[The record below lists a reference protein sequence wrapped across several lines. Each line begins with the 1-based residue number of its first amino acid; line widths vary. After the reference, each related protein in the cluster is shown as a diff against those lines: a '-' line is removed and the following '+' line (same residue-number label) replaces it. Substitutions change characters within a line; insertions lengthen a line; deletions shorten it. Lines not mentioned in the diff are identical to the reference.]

1 MNRVRRVAA
10 AVLAL
15 LLGGSVAA
23 QAQTPGAVITGRV
36 VSDAGQPLS
45 NANVFITELSIS
57 VGTNADGSYR
67 ISVPA
72 ARATGQ
78 EVTIRAR
85 VFGYTPAAQTI
96 RLAAGDQT
104 VNFTLNQD
112 INRLSAVVIT
122 GVTGATEATKLP
134 FSVTQVTEADM
145 PVPGTSVLSQLQ
157 GRAPG
162 LSILSTSGRP
172 GSSPSVLLR
181 GPQSINGFGR
191 GQQPLYIIDG
201 IVISGGLP
209 DLNPQDIESVE
220 IVKGAAASS
229 LYGSRAGSGVIQ
241 ITTKSGK
248 NAGEGVRFNARVEY
262 GAGGIESEYRYARAH
277 FLQMDETRQF
287 FCREATNCGVT
298 IDFERERR
306 RVNEEGGDF
315 SLSPANFERDGGLG
329 KAPSKAALRSIF
341 QAQRWPV
348 EYDPMKQALTSS
360 QFLSSNIDAQGRFGG
375 TSFFV
380 SGGNFSQEN
389 QLRYVKGYVRN
400 NFRLNLD
407 QQVGSDW
414 KFGVRTLYTNSTNNG
429 IDHEEGT
436 AFFRLTRQPVG
447 IDMSTRD
454 RHGRLYI
461 RSNPLSL
468 GGQNQNPLYVAESWT
483 SQTDIERFLGNFTA
497 NYQPLSWL
505 DLDGSL
511 SYDRATNR
519 YFFLQDKGYRT
530 TAQSSLND
538 GTIQRNAG
546 VASSYNGSLNAV
558 SRHTFRDDLNTRF
571 NLRYLYEQ
579 QDGVAQQAWGDK
591 LCAPGLTTL
600 TCAGNQA
607 GINIRSQESSVRSIG
622 LMAGADMDWKERY
635 ILGVLLRRDGS
646 SLFGVDNRWANY
658 GRASAAWRISEEP
671 WWFTSAVNELK
682 FRGSV
687 GTAGGRPGFAA
698 QYETFAISP
707 GTGGL
712 SASTLG
718 NRNLRPETV
727 TETEVGFDA
736 EILNRYGITVNY
748 AHSLSKDQILPVPPS
763 VFSGFTNQWRNAGT
777 LENNTWEASVNI
789 PILQRRN
796 LTWSTRVNYDRNRT
810 TVKQLDVPEF
820 FIGTNQ
826 QAAEAMFK
834 IAEGERYGNFYGR
847 RLITSCSELPASF
860 ASQCGGAGSAYQR
873 NNDGYIVYVG
883 QGNSLG
889 EGITRNLWQAE
900 RPGCVNPTT
909 GAALGASGEVAC
921 AALNGVVNAPW
932 GRTVGWGL
940 PIVRRDSTGTAKQS
954 LAGNAL
960 PDYRASMSHSFN
972 YRRFFVFGLFEG
984 VFGRDVF
991 NQGRH
996 WSLGDF
1002 STGEVDQLG
1011 RSVEDAKPIGYYWR
1025 TTDHSAGVGGLYD
1038 ALGVTSHTVED
1049 ASFVKLREVNL
1060 SYNVGP
1066 VRSIGDWTV
1075 SLIGRN
1081 LKTWTNYRGFDPE
1094 VGHSGTSGISNTNS
1108 QSGSAQI
1115 NALDAYTFP
1124 NMRTFT
1130 FSVSTR
1136 F

>member
-1 MNRVRRVAA
+1 
-10 AVLAL
+10 VLAL

-57 VGTNADGSYR
+57 VGTNVDGNYR
-67 ISVPA
+67 ITVPA
-72 ARATGQ
+72 ARVTGQ

-85 VFGYTPAAQTI
+85 VFGYVPGAQTI
-96 RLAAGDQT
+96 RLAAGEQT
-104 VNFTLNQD
+104 ANFTLQQD
-112 INRLSAVVIT
+112 VNRLSAVVIT
-122 GVTGATEATKLP
+122 GVTGETEATKLP

-145 PVPGTSVLSQLQ
+145 PVPGTSILSQLQ

-162 LSILSTSGRP
+162 LSILSTTGRP
-172 GSSPSVLLR
+172 GASPSVLLR

-191 GQQPLYIIDG
+191 GQQPLYIVDG
-201 IVISGGLP
+201 VVISGGLP

-229 LYGSRAGSGVIQ
+229 LYGSRAGNGVIQ
-241 ITTKSGK
+241 ITTKSGR
-248 NAGEGVRFNARVEY
+248 NAGEGVRFNARMEY
-262 GAGGIESEYRYARAH
+262 GASDIENEYHYSRAH
-277 FLQMDETRQF
+277 FMQMDETRRF
-287 FCREATNCGVT
+287 FCVEGTNCT
-298 IDFERERR
+298 RAIDFERERR
-306 RVNEEGGDF
+306 RVNEGGGDF
-315 SLSPANFERDGGLG
+315 ALAPANFERDGGLG
-329 KAPSKAALRSIF
+329 KAPSKAALRGIF
-341 QAQRWPV
+341 QSELWPV
-348 EYDPMKQALTSS
+348 QYNPIAQALTPA

-380 SGGNFSQEN
+380 SAGNFSQQN
-389 QLRYVKGYVRN
+389 QLRYVEGYTRN

-414 KFGVRTLYTNSTNNG
+414 NMSFRTLYTNATDNG
-429 IDHEEGT
+429 IDHEDNGQV
-436 AFFRLTRQPVG
+436 FFRLTRQPVG
-447 IDMSTRD
+447 INLLERD
-454 RHGRLYI
+454 RFGRLYI
-461 RSNPLSL
+461 RSNPLTT
-468 GGQNQNPLYVAESWT
+468 GGQNQNPVYVSESWT
-483 SQTDIERFLGNFTA
+483 SRNDRERFIGNGTVR
-497 NYQPLSWL
+497 YQPVSWGEVE
-505 DLDGSL
+505 GSL
-511 SYDRATNR
+511 SYDRLTNR
-519 YFFLQDKGYRT
+519 YLFLQDKGYRT
-530 TAQSSLND
+530 TAQSTTPFASND
-538 GTIQRNAG
+538 GSMQRNAG
-546 VASSYNGSLNAV
+546 VGSSYNAAVNAV
-558 SRHTFRDDLNTRF
+558 ARRTFLDDLNTRF

-579 QDGVAQQAWGDK
+579 QDNLLQQAWGDK
-591 LCAPGLTTL
+591 LCAPGLTSL
-600 TCAGNQA
+600 TCAGRQE
-607 GINIRSQESSVRSIG
+607 GINIRSSENSVRSIG
-622 LMAGADMDWKERY
+622 LMAGADVDWRDRY
-635 ILGVLLRRDGS
+635 ILGVLARRDGS
-646 SLFGVDNRWANY
+646 SLFGMDNRWANY
-658 GRASAAWRISEEP
+658 GRISAAWRVSEEP
-671 WWFTSAVNELK
+671 WWFTSAINELK

-687 GTAGGRPGFAA
+687 GTAGGRPAFTA
-698 QYETFAISP
+698 QYETFAITP
-707 GTGGL
+707 GTGAL

-727 TETEVGFDA
+727 TETELGIDA
-736 EILNRYGITVNY
+736 EVLNRYGITLTY

-777 LENNTWEASVNI
+777 LENTTWEASLNI

-796 LTWSTRVNYDRNRT
+796 LNWSTRLNYDHNRT
-810 TVKQLDVPEF
+810 YVKQLDVPEF
-820 FIGTNQ
+820 FIGTYQ
-826 QAAEAMFK
+826 QAAEALFK

-847 RLITSCSELPASF
+847 RLITSCSELPANF
-860 ASQCGGAGSAYQR
+860 RTQCGGAGSAYQR
-873 NNDGYIVYVG
+873 NNDGYIVFVG
-883 QGNSLG
+883 QGNTLG

-900 RPGCVNPTT
+900 LPGCINPTT
-909 GAALGASGEVAC
+909 GAAIGASGEVAC
-921 AALNGVVNAPW
+921 AALNGAVNAPW

-940 PIVRRDSTGTAKQS
+940 PIVLRDSTGTAKQA

-960 PDYRASMSHSFN
+960 PDYRASMAHSFN

-1002 STGEVDQLG
+1002 TTAEVDQIG

-1060 SYNVGP
+1060 SYNIGQ
-1066 VRSIGDWTV
+1066 VRGAGDWTV

-1094 VGHSGTSGISNTNS
+1094 VGNSGTSGISVTNNN
-1108 QSGSAQI
+1108 QAGSAQI